1 MDPEI
6 VKGSRGKRS
15 YAVAYV
21 IILGLVIGLAYVIFL
36 YQQLA
41 IDIKGYQAL
50 KGRVD
55 SSQKSISS
63 VESSLR
69 DLPSVRIDDGV
80 LSVYD
85 GSVTQNAEV
94 LSEDEVLAI
103 IQNATITGTPGA
115 TGAQGV
121 AGRDGAVGATGA
133 TGATGAAGA
142 DGSASAKGDKGDTGA
157 TGAQGLQGA
166 TGATGAAGINGTN
179 GTNGAQGLKG
189 NTGDTG
195 VQGVAGATGA
205 TGATGAKGDKGD
217 TGDAGVLSTS
227 FGNGLS
233 GSLASQVLSLN
244 IVTAAGGGL
253 SNGLDGLSLLA
264 NCDTDEILKW
274 NGTSWVCASDEN
286 GAATVADLTSSTA
299 GVSITGGTGAV
310 IGNGATVS
318 IATATGSQNGL
329 ISSVDWQTFSNKES
343 ALTFNG
349 NGIFERNVNT
359 ISAKDCQLNQ
369 TFIYNGSAWGCGNAA
384 KGDTGNTGAQG
395 IQGETGAQGPKGNA
409 GDVGAT
415 GAQGIQGV
423 QGVKGDTGATG
434 SQGIQGQTGATGATG
449 AAGTNG
455 TNGTNGAQGLKGD
468 KGDTGDVGATGA
480 QGAQGVKGD
489 TGATGAQ
496 GVKGDTGDTGV
507 LSTSLGNGLNGSV
520 SGQVLSLSLVTAAGS
535 GLSNSASGLSLLNTC
550 SNNQILKWSGSA
562 WVCSTDASYLSGTGT
577 PEATVTASIGTLYT
591 DLATGIVYSKITG
604 TGNTGWVS
612 LAQSN
617 NVSLSSLVAAN
628 ASSTID
634 NLANGLTWNWSTNT
648 TGTGLAIN
656 QNGLTTG
663 NAFSIAS
670 TGTTTTG
677 SLLYTTSA
685 STGLFANGGVR
696 FAFTGA
702 HTGTGLLLS
711 DATTTGQAMNVAVN
725 SLTTGG
731 GLLVS
736 GTGTTTTGMLFRVQ
750 SSSTGNFSTTGAANF
765 TFAAHTGSGIQ
776 VTDSTATG
784 TSVNVTTN
792 SLTAGT
798 GLNVTSTGTTT
809 TGKILNTSS
818 ASAGAYTAGGVSFN
832 FTGAHTGSG
841 VLVTDATLAGTALG
855 VTANT
860 LTSGNGFAVNSTATA
875 LTGNLGY
882 IALTG
887 NAVTNTGNLLS
898 LSSTGASS
906 PVTGLK
912 INVAG
917 TGLALD
923 VTGSVAFRAGTTYT
937 ASGIQNDVTSFLNSS
952 YYRLAPTA
960 DLTLTGITGGVDG
973 KLLTLTNTSAFN
985 VIVANQ
991 NVSSV
996 TAANRIITGK
1006 SADVTLAADQTIT
1019 FQYDS
1024 VAARWRM
1031 VSTTGI

>member
-1 MDPEI
+1 MDPQI

-21 IILGLVIGLAYVIFL
+21 IIFALVVGLAYVIFL

-103 IQNATITGTPGA
+103 IQNATIPGTPGA
-115 TGAQGV
+115 NGAQGV

-142 DGSASAKGDKGDTGA
+142 DGSASAKGDKGDTGS
-157 TGAQGLQGA
+157 Q
-166 TGATGAAGINGTN
+166 
-179 GTNGAQGLKG
+179 
-189 NTGDTG
+189 G
-195 VQGVAGATGA
+195 VQGIQGTTGA
-205 TGATGAKGDKGD
+205 TGATGANGAAGTQGLKGDTGAAGAKGDTGTTGAKGD
-217 TGDAGVLSTS
+217 TGDMGVLSTS
-227 FGNGLS
+227 LGNGLS
-233 GSLASQVLSLN
+233 GSLVSQVLSLN

-253 SNGLDGLSLLA
+253 SNSVDGLSLSA
-264 NCDTDEILKW
+264 NCDTDELLKW
-274 NGTSWVCASDEN
+274 DGTSWVCANDED
-286 GAATVADLTSSTA
+286 GASTVADLTSSTT
-299 GVSITGGTGAV
+299 GVTITGGAGAV
-310 IGNGATVS
+310 IGNGTTIS

-329 ISSVDWQTFSNKES
+329 LSSIDWQTFTNKES
-343 ALTFNG
+343 ALTFSG
-349 NGIFERNVNT
+349 NGIFQRSGNT
-359 ISAKDCQLNQ
+359 VSATVCQSNQ
-369 TFIYNGSAWGCGNAA
+369 TFIYNGSTWGCGNAA
-384 KGDTGNTGAQG
+384 KGDTGATGAQG
-395 IQGETGAQGPKGNA
+395 IQGETGSQGPKGDTGN
-409 GDVGAT
+409 VGSA
-415 GAQGIQGV
+415 GAQGEQGEQGI

-434 SQGIQGQTGATGATG
+434 G
-449 AAGTNG
+449 
-455 TNGTNGAQGLKGD
+455 
-468 KGDTGDVGATGA
+468 
-480 QGAQGVKGD
+480 QGA
-489 TGATGAQ
+489 
-496 GVKGDTGDTGV
+496 KGDTGDTGV

-550 SNNQILKWSGSA
+550 SNNQILKWSGTA
-562 WVCSTDASYLSGTGT
+562 WACSTDASYLSGTGT
-577 PEATVTASIGTLYT
+577 PEATVTAGIGTLYT

-617 NVSLSSLVAAN
+617 NVSLSSLTAATS
-628 ASSTID
+628 SSTID
-634 NLANGLTWNWSTNT
+634 NLNNGLVWNWSTNT

-792 SLTAGT
+792 SLTTGT

-1019 FQYDS
+1019 LQYDS